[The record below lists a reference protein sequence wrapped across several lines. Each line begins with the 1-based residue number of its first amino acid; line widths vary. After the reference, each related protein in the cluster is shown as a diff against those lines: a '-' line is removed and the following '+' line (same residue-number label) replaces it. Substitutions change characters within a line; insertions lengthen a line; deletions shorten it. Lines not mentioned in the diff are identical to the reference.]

1 MNEKLSNWYEGKNGF
16 IFSLCTS
23 AILKTIIAL
32 FNKPF
37 NSDGVLYISAA
48 QYFATGHFKDGLQLF
63 PMPLYSLIITAVH
76 FIVPNWEIAAKLIS
90 ITSMVLATIPLYL
103 LTTELFN
110 RKAAFWACLAFA
122 VSPLPNDWAVDVI
135 RGPIFVFFV
144 LWAVYFAQNAIVSKR
159 PIFFFLTALFSCFSF
174 FLRIEGVIIISF
186 FFFFTMCLILIKRGE
201 RASLLKGLLT
211 WMAFL
216 VILAGISFLLMRMT
230 GVSFN
235 RFDEIAEKTGN
246 MLKMGFLD
254 NYHLISDQLKDMEKL
269 SPFPYLRRNLAE
281 TARHFMWLI
290 YLVGL
295 LQIFVKVLFPLFIIP
310 LFWAYRHIFERR
322 QAFVFALVCFYL
334 LMMYYTLIDR
344 DFMPKRFLFAPVSL
358 AYPWVGLGMERM
370 FNRLKSFSMPKVY
383 FAVFIAIFFV
393 SPVFKCV
400 YSVAKADNVLRK
412 SGEWLAANEMFHDAK
427 LLTNDSRAPFFAGIK
442 IDKYFKYNSGE
453 KDKYNFASMEK
464 FALEKQVDILVIKVS
479 SKGTELLN
487 NILYYKKLKK
497 FVGKSRDVYIYCSPA
512 FCDHGR

>member
-1 MNEKLSNWYEGKNGF
+1 MFEKFSSWYEGKNGF

-48 QYFATGHFKDGLQLF
+48 QYFATGHFKDGLQFF

-76 FIVPNWEIAAKLIS
+76 FIVTNWEIAAKLIS

-159 PIFFFLTALFSCFSF
+159 PIFFFLTAIFSCFSL
-174 FLRIEGVIIISF
+174 FLRIEGVIIIPF
-186 FFFFTMCLILIKRGE
+186 FFFFTICLNLIKRGE
-201 RASLLKGLLT
+201 RTSLLKGLFT
-211 WMAFL
+211 WLACL
-216 VILAGISFLLMRMT
+216 VILAGICFLVMRMT

-235 RFDEIAEKTGN
+235 RFDEVTEKIRDI
-246 MLKMGFLD
+246 LKMGFLD

-269 SPFPYLRRNLAE
+269 SPFPDQRQNFAE
-281 TARHFMWLI
+281 TARHFIWLI
-290 YLVGL
+290 YLVGVL
-295 LQIFVKVLFPLFIIP
+295 EIFIKVLFPLFIIP
-310 LFWAYRHIFERR
+310 LFWAYRHIFQRK
-322 QAFVFALVCFYL
+322 QAVVFALVCFYL
-334 LMMYYTLIDR
+334 LMMYYMLIDR
-344 DFMPKRFLFAPVSL
+344 DFMQRRFLFAPVSL
-358 AYPWVGLGMERM
+358 AYPWVGLGLERI
-370 FNRLKSFSMPKVY
+370 FNRLRCSSMPKVY

-393 SPVFKCV
+393 SPIFKCV

-412 SGEWLAANEMFHDAK
+412 SGKWLAANEMFHDAK
-427 LLTNDSRAPFFAGIK
+427 LLTNDIRAPFFAGIK
-442 IDKYFKYNSGE
+442 IDKYFIYSDI

-464 FALEKQVDILVIKVS
+464 FALEKQADVLVVKVS
-479 SKGTELLN
+479 SKETELLN
-487 NILYYKKLKK
+487 NISYYKKLKK
-497 FVGKSRDVYIYCSPA
+497 FTGKSRDVYIYCSPA